1 MHGLGLNLW
10 TGEEET
16 EEVKSVVK
24 VKKDK
29 LTKSHEAW
37 NKMMAFVDEN
47 KALGAEAIIRK
58 IEMRYEVSASLKAI
72 ISKRVES

>member
-1 MHGLGLNLW
+1 ML
-10 TGEEET
+10 
-16 EEVKSVVK
+16 
-24 VKKDK
+24 
-29 LTKSHEAW
+29 
-37 NKMMAFVDEN
+37 AFVDEN